1 MRYMALEVYKS
12 AVKALVCVA
21 WVLVGTLAQ
30 AQVSDVEVQATGRA
44 HTSDLALRDAL
55 SKAIAQVTGV
65 EVSTL
70 SSVEAYVIQAEAEG
84 VSGITSGSAIG
95 SAQTQ
100 SSSVKVD
107 GIIKSYRILGE
118 HTDSENM
125 YVVRVSAVIPKY
137 EAAASSKR
145 KKIAL
150 TQTKVLS
157 ATRLFDVTR
166 QTEIRDMLDQA
177 IESQL
182 VQSRKFAVLSRRN
195 LADMAKEFNLI
206 ASDGVSKAEKAKLG
220 QMLGGDYILIPE
232 IADANATFRTQ
243 TIQVTGQTKVTAEG
257 GITLGMRVIT
267 AATGEIK
274 FSDTYTASA
283 SQHPDSLGLIQAV
296 ADAAVSDLVE
306 RIFPARV
313 ISTTNDDFII
323 NFGGDTVQEGAL
335 YRVFAEGEVMVD
347 PYTGESLGARE
358 QEVALA
364 EIYRVEAKVA
374 YARVVA
380 GGGVNPGMV
389 ARRDREAEAQLA
401 APQPVK
407 SEPKKKGVKLPF
419 D

>member
-1 MRYMALEVYKS
+1 MIGDMGLFRWLVLVCLFLPAATS
-12 AVKALVCVA
+12 AELVDVVVSAEGVGETKKAALV
-21 WVLVGTLAQ
+21 
-30 AQVSDVEVQATGRA
+30 
-44 HTSDLALRDAL
+44 DAL
-55 SKAIAQVTGV
+55 SGAVGKVSGVDIRTRSSSITEFSEFTQVAAEDLV
-65 EVSTL
+65 EGRTFAAKSQEDSTL
-70 SSVEAYVIQAEAEG
+70 QVEGRVKSYEVERSFIDGEG
-84 VSGITSGSAIG
+84 VHHMEIT
-95 SAQTQ
+95 
-100 SSSVKVD
+100 
-107 GIIKSYRILGE
+107 
-118 HTDSENM
+118 
-125 YVVRVSAVIPKY
+125 AVITKY
-137 EAAASSKR
+137 NADASASR

-166 QTEIRDMLDQA
+166 QAEIRDMLDQA

-182 VQSRKFAVLSRRN
+182 VQSRKFAVLTRRN
-195 LADMAKEFNLI
+195 LSDMSKELNLI
-206 ASDGVSKAEKAKLG
+206 ASDSVNKAEKAKLG

-232 IADANATFRTQ
+232 IADANASFRTQ

-313 ISTTNDDFII
+313 ISTTKDDFVI

-335 YRVFAEGEVMVD
+335 YRVFTEGEAMID

-389 ARRDREAEAQLA
+389 ARRDRAAEAQLA
-401 APQPVK
+401 APPPVK

>member
-1 MRYMALEVYKS
+1 MNA
-12 AVKALVCVA
+12 
-21 WVLVGTLAQ
+21 
-30 AQVSDVEVQATGRA
+30 
-44 HTSDLALRDAL
+44 
-55 SKAIAQVTGV
+55 
-65 EVSTL
+65 
-70 SSVEAYVIQAEAEG
+70 
-84 VSGITSGSAIG
+84 
-95 SAQTQ
+95 
-100 SSSVKVD
+100 
-107 GIIKSYRILGE
+107 
-118 HTDSENM
+118 
-125 YVVRVSAVIPKY
+125 
-137 EAAASSKR
+137 

-150 TQTKVLS
+150 TQTKGLS

-166 QTEIRDMLDQA
+166 QAEIRDMLDQA

-182 VQSRKFAVLSRRN
+182 VQSRKFAVLTRRN
-195 LADMAKEFNLI
+195 LSDMSKELNLI
-206 ASDGVSKAEKAKLG
+206 ASDSVNKAEKAKLG

-232 IADANATFRTQ
+232 IADANASFRTQ

-313 ISTTNDDFII
+313 ISTTKDDFVI

-335 YRVFAEGEVMVD
+335 YRVFTEGEAMID

-389 ARRDREAEAQLA
+389 ARRDRAAEAQLA
-401 APQPVK
+401 APPPVK

>member
-12 AVKALVCVA
+12 AVKALVCV
-21 WVLVGTLAQ
+21 VLMLVGTLAHS
-30 AQVSDVEVQATGRA
+30 QVVDVEVQATGRA

-55 SKAIAQVTGV
+55 SRAIAQVTGV

-107 GIIKSYRILGE
+107 GIIKSYKILGE
-118 HTDSENM
+118 HTDPENM

-137 EAAASSKR
+137 EAGASTKR

-166 QTEIRDMLDQA
+166 QAEIRDMLDQA

-206 ASDGVSKAEKAKLG
+206 ASDSVSKAEKAKLG

-232 IADANATFRTQ
+232 IADANASFRTQ

-313 ISTTNDDFII
+313 ISTTKDDFVI

-335 YRVFAEGEVMVD
+335 YRVFTEGEAMID

-389 ARRDREAEAQLA
+389 ARRDRAAEAQLA
-401 APQPVK
+401 EPPPVK

>member
-1 MRYMALEVYKS
+1 MRRILRKVWLISVLFFISGVAS
-12 AVKALVCVA
+12 A
-21 WVLVGTLAQ
+21 GIR
-30 AQVSDVEVQATGRA
+30 DVTVTATGTGA
-44 HTSDLALRDAL
+44 TDELALRDAL
-55 SKAIAQVTGV
+55 SKAVSQVRGIDIAT
-65 EVSTL
+65 
-70 SSVEAYVIQAEAEG
+70 SSSIAAMMLEAESSSNG
-84 VSGITSGSAIG
+84 KDSSISAIG
-95 SAQTQ
+95 MRQTEA
-100 SSSVKVD
+100 STISTEGYV
-107 GIIKSYRILGE
+107 KSYSILGRSRDAE
-118 HTDSENM
+118 QLF
-125 YVVRVSAVIPKY
+125 VVQIRAVVPEY
-137 EAAASSKR
+137 QGDASTKR

-166 QTEIRDMLDQA
+166 QAEIRDMLDQA

-182 VQSRKFAVLSRRN
+182 VQSRKFAVLTRRN
-195 LADMAKEFNLI
+195 LSDMSKELNLI
-206 ASDGVSKAEKAKLG
+206 ASDSVNKAEKAKLG

-232 IADANATFRTQ
+232 IADANASFRTQ

-313 ISTTNDDFII
+313 ISTTKDDFVI

-335 YRVFAEGEVMVD
+335 YRVFTEGEAMID

-389 ARRDREAEAQLA
+389 ARRDRAAEAQLA
-401 APQPVK
+401 APPPVK
-407 SEPKKKGVKLPF
+407 NEPKKKGVKLPF

>member
-1 MRYMALEVYKS
+1 M
-12 AVKALVCVA
+12 
-21 WVLVGTLAQ
+21 
-30 AQVSDVEVQATGRA
+30 
-44 HTSDLALRDAL
+44 
-55 SKAIAQVTGV
+55 
-65 EVSTL
+65 
-70 SSVEAYVIQAEAEG
+70 
-84 VSGITSGSAIG
+84 
-95 SAQTQ
+95 
-100 SSSVKVD
+100 
-107 GIIKSYRILGE
+107 
-118 HTDSENM
+118 
-125 YVVRVSAVIPKY
+125 
-137 EAAASSKR
+137 
-145 KKIAL
+145 
-150 TQTKVLS
+150 
-157 ATRLFDVTR
+157 
-166 QTEIRDMLDQA
+166 
-177 IESQL
+177 
-182 VQSRKFAVLSRRN
+182 LSRRN

-206 ASDGVSKAEKAKLG
+206 ASDSVSKAEKAKLG

>member
-1 MRYMALEVYKS
+1 MHPVRKGKYTLLLSALFFIVFTVT
-12 AVKALVCVA
+12 AKA
-21 WVLVGTLAQ
+21 G
-30 AQVSDVEVQATGRA
+30 VEVQSRVVEGVGVTEDAAVKRA
-44 HTSDLALRDAL
+44 LAEAVME
-55 SKAIAQVTGV
+55 IAGV
-65 EVSTL
+65 ELSSQL
-70 SSVEAYVIQAEAEG
+70 SSSVEVVRAN
-84 VSGITSGSAIG
+84 
-95 SAQTQ
+95 Q
-100 SSSVKVD
+100 SSQSEGRMSNAVTAASTSSMTSEAH
-107 GIIKSYRILGE
+107 GQIKSYSILGVRTLE
-118 HTDSENM
+118 DGLINASVEVEVYTYQPDVSSE
-125 YVVRVSAVIPKY
+125 
-137 EAAASSKR
+137 R

-166 QTEIRDMLDQA
+166 QAEIRDMLDQA

-182 VQSRKFAVLSRRN
+182 VQSRKFAVLTRRN
-195 LADMAKEFNLI
+195 LSDMSKELNLI
-206 ASDGVSKAEKAKLG
+206 ASDSVNKAEKAKLG

-232 IADANATFRTQ
+232 IADANASFRTQ

-313 ISTTNDDFII
+313 ISTTKDDFVI

-335 YRVFAEGEVMVD
+335 YRVFTEGEAMID

-389 ARRDREAEAQLA
+389 ARRDRAAEAQLA
-401 APQPVK
+401 APPPVK